1 MSFLLARLA
10 ELLDTDYHG
19 DGSIEINAVASL
31 ENAQPGQL
39 GFLADRRYRKFLDT
53 TRASAVIVSPED
65 ASSCPVPAL
74 ISDNVYASYA
84 KAAALLAPEAC
95 TRQGIDSAAVVD
107 STARIADS
115 AWVGPFSTIGSDTVI
130 HDDVQIGPG
139 CVIGDSVEIGAHSQL
154 VARVTVLHHV
164 SIGLRSVLHP
174 GVVIGSDG
182 FGMARE
188 QDRWIKIPQL
198 GGVTIGNDVEIGAN
212 SSIDRGALDDTVIE
226 DGVKIDN
233 QVQIAHNVRIG
244 AHTAIAG
251 CVGISG
257 SARIGQYCTLAGG
270 VGVVGH
276 LELTDH
282 VHVTGMTMV
291 THSISEPGIYSS
303 GTSIMPNSL
312 WRRNAVRFRKL
323 DDLFRRLRRLE
334 KQGKS

>member
-1 MSFLLARLA
+1 MSFSLARLA
-10 ELLDTDYHG
+10 ELLGADCQG
-19 DGSIEINAVASL
+19 DGCIEINAVASL
-31 ENAQPGQL
+31 EHAQPGQL

-65 ASSCPVPAL
+65 ASSCSVPVL
-74 ISDNVYASYA
+74 ISDNVYTSYA

-95 TRQGIDSAAVVD
+95 ARQGIDSAAVVD
-107 STARIADS
+107 STAIIADS
-115 AWVGPFSTIGSDTVI
+115 AWVGPFSTIGAGAVI

-139 CVIGDSVEIGAHSQL
+139 CVIGDSVDIGAHSHL

-164 SIGLRSVLHP
+164 SIGQRSILHP

-188 QDRWIKIPQL
+188 RDRWIKIPQL
-198 GGVTIGNDVEIGAN
+198 GGVKIGDDVEIGAN
-212 SSIDRGALDDTVIE
+212 SCIDRGALDDTVIE

-233 QVQIAHNVRIG
+233 QVQVAHNVHIG

-257 SARIGQYCTLAGG
+257 STRIGQYCTLAGG

-323 DDLFRRLRRLE
+323 DDLFRRLRSLE
-334 KQGKS
+334 KQGNF